1 MLSSSGTE
9 KGAMT
14 GSASGV
20 FDSYNDTVLSSEKG
34 VAVVGSS
41 NVDLTFR
48 VPRFPK
54 LGETLSALSF
64 EQHFGGK
71 GANQAFCI
79 SKLSSKEPR
88 VVFVSV
94 VGNDS
99 YGIEMKQYYKENH
112 FYHVDKNIHTAVK
125 SSSIT
130 TSSSTTSSTTSTP
143 IDNNNTTTIA
153 TTTSSTTSSTTSTTS
168 TPIDNNNTTTIPTG
182 QALIFVEN
190 ESGNNSIVLVGGSN
204 DLFSVEMVDK
214 SWDDISQCRVVVCQN
229 ETPLPT
235 TYYTLKRAK
244 QEGIITIFNAAP
256 ALNIL
261 NLPESCR
268 DLPKYVDYL
277 ICNESESPIVIGK
290 NPLDSDFIQN
300 DTLIEEM
307 CREIHEKL
315 NIPNVI
321 ITLGERGCAA
331 LYSQQDDLQND
342 DEKEQGV
349 SLQDN
354 TNRSDSGGKSS
365 GDDGGKSS
373 SSGGDDGTCSL
384 QFIHVKGKKVE
395 HVVDTTG
402 AGDAWVGSFAYFISC
417 DIPIPDSMELSNFIA
432 SITVQ
437 HAGAQLSYNSL
448 SQSIILDKL

>member
-1 MLSSSGTE
+1 MLSSGMVGE
-9 KGAMT
+9 KGMT
-14 GSASGV
+14 SSASGV
-20 FDSYNDTVLSSEKG
+20 FDSYNDSMLSSEKG

-41 NVDLTFR
+41 NVDLTYR

-54 LGETLSALSF
+54 LGETLSALSY

-99 YGIEMKQYYKENH
+99 YGIEMKQYYRENH
-112 FYHVDKNIHTAVK
+112 FFNVDKNIHTAQ
-125 SSSIT
+125 
-130 TSSSTTSSTTSTP
+130 P
-143 IDNNNTTTIA
+143 LHGQG
-153 TTTSSTTSSTTSTTS
+153 TTSTT
-168 TPIDNNNTTTIPTG
+168 TTTTTTDSSTSTNTSGGSGSNNSSTTTSNNIPTG

-190 ESGNNSIVLVGGSN
+190 ESGNNSIVLIGGSN
-204 DLFSVEMVDK
+204 DLFSIEMVEK

-244 QEGIITIFNAAP
+244 QEGIITIFNVAP
-256 ALNIL
+256 ALNML
-261 NLPESCR
+261 NLPESFS

-277 ICNESESPIVIGK
+277 ICNESEAPIVIGK
-290 NPLDSDFIQN
+290 NDMSTDFVQQDS
-300 DTLIEEM
+300 LIEGM
-307 CREIHEKL
+307 CREIQEKL

-321 ITLGERGCAA
+321 ITLGEKGCAA
-331 LYSQQDDLQND
+331 LYSYQ
-342 DEKEQGV
+342 
-349 SLQDN
+349 
-354 TNRSDSGGKSS
+354 SDSNTSTTTDQERNVEMMTTTTS
-365 GDDGGKSS
+365 TTTTTSND
-373 SSGGDDGTCSL
+373 TL
-384 QFIHVKGKKVE
+384 QFIHVKGKKVD

-448 SQSIILDKL
+448 SQATILDKL